1 MLPRPQHSLFV
12 EVQDGELEYRATLRV
27 TSMLCSPEMAVEG
40 LCLCTGGGQATL
52 SFIRSFF
59 SLSV

>member
-27 TSMLCSPEMAVEG
+27 TSMLGSPEMAVEG
-40 LCLCTGGGQATL
+40 LCPCTGAAKPL
-52 SFIRSFF
+52 
-59 SLSV
+59 